1 MKPSVNSNKE
11 QDFIIFQEITKRS
24 DTIMNIA
31 IWIYFAV
38 GFLWS
43 FFYDTQL
50 IAAGVGGLCLV
61 AYYTTKVLLPNS
73 KLYQYVLAVIFGV
86 FSAQYIYQM
95 HGMFEMHFMFL
106 VGSALLITYQNWRLQ
121 LPLLVY
127 IVLHHGSFAYLQYT
141 GMKEIYFTQL
151 EYMDLQTFIIHATV
165 VSVIMFING
174 MWGYRLEKKTREET
188 KTKDVLEG
196 QLTNVTNNI
205 SFAEEIS
212 RGNLKVDYSLN
223 NDNDELG
230 KALLKMRENL
240 LISSDREQQEK
251 YITQGSA
258 TVGEILRKYAD
269 NTEQLSNELIR
280 EVVKYTESNQGS
292 LFLLE
297 KDSTGEEYLNLTA
310 CYAYDRKK
318 YLNKRIE
325 IGESLVGQCFVEKD
339 VIMMTNVPQ
348 NYVQITSGLGQANP
362 SCIILIPLISNEQI
376 TGVLELASFE
386 KYNDGHLEFLKKA
399 SEAVASAIVNAK
411 TTERVKL
418 LLQDSQQRAE
428 ELRAQEEEMRQ
439 NMEEL
444 SATQEEMARTSFEME
459 ARMEALNQSGIA
471 SIEFDLDGTIQS
483 CNKAFQELMG
493 YSASEIIGKHHRIFV
508 KPDEAQSAEYKK
520 FWVDLANGIAKP
532 GEFQRIKKNGG
543 LVTILGSYGVIHSK
557 EGKLKRVQKF
567 AMDITKYKN

>member
-1 MKPSVNSNKE
+1 MTPSQNTNKE
-11 QDFIIFQEITKRS
+11 HNLLIFQEITKRS
-24 DTIMNIA
+24 DLIMNIA

-50 IAAGVGGLCLV
+50 IALGIGGLCLV
-61 AYYTTKVLLPNS
+61 AYYTTKILLPKS
-73 KLYQYVLAVIFGV
+73 KLYQYVLSVVFGV

-106 VGSALLITYQNWRLQ
+106 VGSALLITYQNWKLQ

-151 EYMDLQTFIIHATV
+151 EYMDIQTFIIHATV

-174 MWGYRLEKKTREET
+174 MWAFNLEKKTKGEANT
-188 KTKDVLEG
+188 KQALEG

-205 SFAEEIS
+205 GFAEEIS
-212 RGNLKVDYSLN
+212 KGNLKIEYSLN
-223 NDNDELG
+223 SNGDELG

-240 LISSDREQQEK
+240 LISADREQQEK

-258 TVGEILRKYAD
+258 TVGDILRKYAD
-269 NTEQLSNELIR
+269 NTDQLSNELIR

-297 KDSTGEEYLNLTA
+297 KDQNGEEYLKLTA

-318 YLNKRIE
+318 YIDKRIE

-339 VIMMTNVPQ
+339 IILMTNVPQ

-362 SCIILIPLISNEQI
+362 TCIILVPLISNEQI
-376 TGVLELASFE
+376 TGVLELAAFE
-386 KYNDGHLEFLKKA
+386 KYNNGHLEFLKKA

-418 LLQDSQQRAE
+418 LLQDSQQRSE

-444 SATQEEMARTSFEME
+444 SATQEEMSRTNFEME
-459 ARMEALNQSGIA
+459 ARMEALNQTGIA

-483 CNKAFQELMG
+483 SNRAFQELMG
-493 YSASEIIGKHHRIFV
+493 YSSSEIVGKHHRMFV
-508 KPDEAQSAEYKK
+508 KAEEANSTEYRK
-520 FWVDLANGIAKP
+520 FWDDLAKGIAKP
-532 GEFQRIKKNGG
+532 GEFQRVRKDGRI
-543 LVTILGSYGVIHSK
+543 VTILGKYGAIRSK
-557 EGKLKRVQKF
+557 DGKLKRVLKF
-567 AMDITKYKN
+567 AMDISKYKQ

>member
-1 MKPSVNSNKE
+1 MMPAQNTTKTDSL
-11 QDFIIFQEITKRS
+11 IIFQEITKRS
-24 DTIMNIA
+24 DRIMNIA

-43 FFYDTQL
+43 FFYDTYL
-50 IAAGVGGLCLV
+50 IAIGVGGLSLV
-61 AYYTTKVLLPNS
+61 AYYTTKILLPKS
-73 KLYQYVLAVIFGV
+73 KLYQYILSIVFGI

-106 VGSALLITYQNWRLQ
+106 VGSALLITYQNWKLQ
-121 LPLLVY
+121 LPLLLY
-127 IVLHHGSFAYLQYT
+127 IVVHHGSFAYLQYS

-165 VSVIMFING
+165 VATIMLING
-174 MWGYRLEKKTREET
+174 MWAYSLEKKTKEEAIT
-188 KTKDVLEG
+188 KGALQG

-205 SFAEEIS
+205 AFAEEIS
-212 RGNLKVDYSLN
+212 KGNLKIEYSLN
-223 NDNDELG
+223 NNDDELG

-240 LISSDREQQEK
+240 LISADREQQEK

-258 TVGEILRKYAD
+258 TVGDILRKYAD
-269 NTEQLSNELIR
+269 NTAQLSNELVR

-297 KDSTGEEYLNLTA
+297 KDETGEEYLKLTA

-318 YLNKRIE
+318 YIDKRIE

-362 SCIILIPLISNEQI
+362 TCIILVPLISNEQI

-386 KYNDGHLEFLKKA
+386 KYNNGHLEFLKKA
-399 SEAVASAIVNAK
+399 SEAVASAIINAK

-418 LLQDSQQRAE
+418 LLEDSQQRSE
-428 ELRAQEEEMRQ
+428 ELRTQEEEMRQ

-444 SATQEEMARTSFEME
+444 SAVQEQMERQLKEAERTQRELIEENKRLKAQLKQE
-459 ARMEALNQSGIA
+459 A
-471 SIEFDLDGTIQS
+471 
-483 CNKAFQELMG
+483 
-493 YSASEIIGKHHRIFV
+493 
-508 KPDEAQSAEYKK
+508 
-520 FWVDLANGIAKP
+520 
-532 GEFQRIKKNGG
+532 
-543 LVTILGSYGVIHSK
+543 
-557 EGKLKRVQKF
+557 
-567 AMDITKYKN
+567 